1 MIMQSPDNPALSE
14 QPHRDVLEAAL
25 MYLMTR
31 YTLKPCAG
39 LARGV
44 VHHLHLLLS
53 HPDLEASPV
62 DRSAYESL
70 LRDWGLIAFEASSS
84 LQTTPRENTGMQ
96 H

>member
-1 MIMQSPDNPALSE
+1 MIMPSPDNPVLSE

-31 YTLKPCAG
+31 YTLKPCTG

-70 LRDWGLIAFEASSS
+70 LRDWGLIAFDASCPAKARDGANAG
-84 LQTTPRENTGMQ
+84 L